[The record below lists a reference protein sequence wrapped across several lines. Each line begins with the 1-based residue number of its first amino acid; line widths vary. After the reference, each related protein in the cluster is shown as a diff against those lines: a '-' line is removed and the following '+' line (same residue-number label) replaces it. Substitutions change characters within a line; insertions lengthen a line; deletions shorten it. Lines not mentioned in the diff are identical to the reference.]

1 LAFSTIQ
8 GSGAAPDSFVG
19 TSGVDSIL
27 LQDVRKSVFLGAQA
41 DNDVIEFKSF
51 TDLVSGYTLK
61 GGQGNDTIA
70 AVGGIGFGTNISN
83 SLINGNA
90 GDDLIDLSLVSSSS
104 VFGGQ
109 GNDTFLADLS
119 NTVLNGNAG
128 ADTIN
133 VFSAV
138 SSSVF
143 GGQGLDKVNVSGNL
157 TDVVVQGD
165 KDFDTIIVNN
175 LTSLLNATI
184 NGNDGNDLITV
195 NKLVSFTNS
204 TIFGGEGADTITALT
219 ADVAVY
225 LSGDAGDDNLTG
237 GIGADTIEGGDGI
250 DVMTGGT
257 GNDSFLY
264 TSVAQTG
271 TVATTGSVGNDR
283 ITDFTSGAGATVADS
298 IKGFGVAGNGTTYT
312 EGTVASLNYAAALAE
327 ANDLFQTAGAANT
340 FQYYYAVFES
350 GANFTGVLFVD
361 LGNTGA
367 AQGAIQIGDKGSF
380 LTAGA
385 AFDGFKAQDILA

>member
-1 LAFSTIQ
+1 MAFSTIQ

-27 LQDVRKSVFLGAQA
+27 LQNVRKPVFLNGQESGDLIVYA
-41 DNDVIEFKSF
+41 NF
-51 TDLVSGYTLK
+51 TNLVSGYTLK
-61 GGQGNDTIA
+61 GGEGNDTI
-70 AVGGIGFGTNISN
+70 GGDGAPNISL
-83 SLINGNA
+83 SLINGNK
-90 GDDLIDLSLVSSSS
+90 DDDSILVRGVSQSSI
-104 VFGGQ
+104 FGGQ
-109 GNDTFLADLS
+109 GVDVITATGFVS
-119 NTVLNGNAG
+119 GSIINGNV
-128 ADTIN
+128 DKDIID
-133 VFSAV
+133 V
-138 SSSVF
+138 SGVVTASSIF
-143 GGQGLDKVNVSGNL
+143 GGQGLDVINIVADLSD
-157 TDVVVQGD
+157 TVVQGD
-165 KDFDTIIVNN
+165 KDFDSITVNG
-175 LTSLLNATI
+175 TFLNATI
-184 NGNDGNDLITV
+184 NGNDGNDEINITATT
-195 NKLVSFTNS
+195 FTNS
-204 TIFGGEGADTITALT
+204 TIFGGEGGDIIVASTSNA
-219 ADVAVY
+219 AVY
-225 LSGDAGDDNLTG
+225 LSGDAGNDTLIG
-237 GIGADTIEGGDGI
+237 GNGADVIEGGDGI

-271 TVATTGSVGNDR
+271 TVATGGGAGNDR

-327 ANDLFQTAGAANT
+327 ANDLFQTPGAANT

-361 LGNTGA
+361 LGNSGA
-367 AQGAIQIGDKGSF
+367 AQGAIQIGDTGSF